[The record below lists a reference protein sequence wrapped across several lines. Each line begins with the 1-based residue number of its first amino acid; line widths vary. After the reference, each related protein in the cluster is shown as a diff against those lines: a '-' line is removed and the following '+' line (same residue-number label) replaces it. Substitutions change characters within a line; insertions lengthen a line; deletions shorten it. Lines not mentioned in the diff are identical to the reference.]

1 MIRFVTKLGLILLA
15 SAAMC
20 AHALNAPRE
29 IEPNDSPTVAG
40 SNLITLND
48 GSIRGQF
55 KGVDDFDY
63 YRFDSPGGLVR
74 FLIGIDSDCSAGEAP
89 SGLTA
94 GIIDSNGVTQTF
106 RLIDGC
112 TSGAMTILDANTV
125 PGTYYLVIAVAYHPA
140 IPPALPTPF
149 AWTNDD
155 YVITPLTQLSSLSYK
170 PREVEPNNTPAT
182 ASAISLGG
190 GEVRG
195 QLSGSF
201 DVDYFSFNS
210 PINGTVRFV
219 IGLDSDCVSNP
230 TTPSVPDS
238 GIRVSIRS
246 ASGTLITSKDLVGCT
261 SGTTRAAVTLIEAN
275 TAPGAYYLLF
285 QPKTE
290 TTTPV
295 KSDYV
300 IYPFGLFDPNPGCSM
315 DLDGNGSIDPL
326 TDGIMLMRAFF
337 GLTGASVTN
346 NAIGPG
352 ATRTTWPEIR
362 VYLNANCGTN
372 FTQ

>member
-1 MIRFVTKLGLILLA
+1 MIRLVTKLALILLA
-15 SAAMC
+15 ATAMC

-29 IEPNDSPTVAG
+29 IEPNETPG
-40 SNLITLND
+40 SATPIKLND
-48 GSIRGQF
+48 GSIRGQI

-94 GIIDSNGVTQTF
+94 GIYDSNGVLQTF
-106 RLIDGC
+106 RLLTGC
-112 TSGAMTILDANTV
+112 TSGAMTILDANTL
-125 PGTYYLVIAVAYHPA
+125 PGTYYLLIAVAFHPA
-140 IPPALPTPF
+140 VPPAQPTPF
-149 AWTNDD
+149 NWTNDD

-201 DVDYFSFNS
+201 DLDYFSFNS
-210 PINGTVRFV
+210 PVNGTVRFV
-219 IGLDSDCVSNP
+219 IGVDSDCASVP
-230 TTPSVPDS
+230 ITPSVPET

-261 SGTTRAAVTLIEAN
+261 SGTTRAAVTLLEAN
-275 TAPGAYYLLF
+275 TTPGAYYLLF
-285 QPKTE
+285 QPKDE

-295 KSDYV
+295 KNDYV

-337 GLTGASVTN
+337 GLTGTSVTN
-346 NAIGPG
+346 NALGAG
-352 ATRTTWPEIR
+352 ATRTTWAEIR
-362 VYLNANCGTN
+362 VFLNANCGTN

>member
-1 MIRFVTKLGLILLA
+1 MVRLLTKLVLIVLA
-15 SAAMC
+15 SVAMC
-20 AHALNAPRE
+20 AHALNLPRE
-29 IEPNDSPTVAG
+29 IEPNDSFGTAT
-40 SNLITLND
+40 LIKLND
-48 GSIRGQF
+48 GSIRGQI

-63 YRFDSPGGLVR
+63 YQFDSPGGLVR

-94 GIIDSNGVTQTF
+94 SIIDSNGVTQTF
-106 RLIDGC
+106 RLLTGC
-112 TSGAMTILDANTV
+112 TSGAMTILDANTL
-125 PGTYYLVIAVAYHPA
+125 PGTYYLLIAVAYHPA
-140 IPPALPTPF
+140 IPPAIPKPF
-149 AWTNDD
+149 DWTNDD

-182 ASAISLGG
+182 ASAISLSG

-201 DVDYFSFNS
+201 DTDYFSFNS

-219 IGLDSDCVSNP
+219 IGIDGDCK
-230 TTPSVPDS
+230 TTPATAPVVLET

-246 ASGTLITSKDLVGCT
+246 ANGTLITSKDLVGCT
-261 SGTTRAAVTLIEAN
+261 SGTTRAAVTLLEAN
-275 TAPGAYYLLF
+275 TSPGVYYLLF

-290 TTTPV
+290 TTVPV
-295 KSDYV
+295 KNDYV

-315 DLDGNGSIDPL
+315 DLDGNGTIDPL

-337 GLTGASVTN
+337 GLTGASVTQ
-346 NAIGPG
+346 NALGAG
-352 ATRTTWPEIR
+352 ATRVTWPEIR
-362 VYLNANCGTN
+362 VFLNANCGTN

>member
-1 MIRFVTKLGLILLA
+1 MLRLVTKLALILLA

-20 AHALNAPRE
+20 AHALNVSRE
-29 IEPNDSPTVAG
+29 IEPNDSFGTAT
-40 SNLITLND
+40 LIKLND
-48 GSIRGQF
+48 GSIRGQI
-55 KGVDDFDY
+55 KGLDDFDY
-63 YRFDSPGGLVR
+63 YRFDSTGGLVR
-74 FLIGIDSDCSAGEAP
+74 FLIGIDSDCSAGESP
-89 SGLTA
+89 SGLGA
-94 GIIDSNGVTQTF
+94 SIIDSNNVTQTF
-106 RLIDGC
+106 RMMMGC
-112 TSGAMTILDANTV
+112 TSGAMTIVDANTQ
-125 PGTYYLVIAVAYHPA
+125 PGTYYLKIAVVYKYVTPPA
-140 IPPALPTPF
+140 IPEPF

-155 YVITPLTQLSSLSYK
+155 YVITPLTQLSSLSFK

-182 ASAISLGG
+182 ASAISLNG

-219 IGLDSDCVSNP
+219 IGLDSDCITAP
-230 TTPSVPDS
+230 IAPSVPES

-246 ASGTLITSKDLVGCT
+246 ANGTLITSKDLVGCT
-261 SGTTRAAVTLIEAN
+261 SGTTRAAVTLLEAN
-275 TAPGAYYLLF
+275 TSPGAYYLLF

-295 KSDYV
+295 KNDYV
-300 IYPFGLFDPNPGCSM
+300 IYPFGLFDPNPGCSL
-315 DLDGNGSIDPL
+315 DLDGNGAIDPL

-337 GLTGASVTN
+337 GLTGAAVTN
-346 NAIGPG
+346 NALGAG
-352 ATRTTWPEIR
+352 ATRMTWPEIR
-362 VYLNANCGTN
+362 VFLNANCGTN